1 VYNTFFHAQEGT
13 ERERNRIIS
22 NLER

>member
-13 ERERNRIIS
+13 EREGNRIIS